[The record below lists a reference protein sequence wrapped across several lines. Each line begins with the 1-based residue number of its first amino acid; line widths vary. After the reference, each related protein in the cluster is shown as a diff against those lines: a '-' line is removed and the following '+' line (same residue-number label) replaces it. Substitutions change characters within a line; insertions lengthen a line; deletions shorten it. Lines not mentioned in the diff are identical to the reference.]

1 MRESVILKRKR
12 GNNMGILER
21 FSQIMSANIN
31 ALLDKCE
38 DPVKMIDQ
46 TLREMNENLAEV
58 KSATA
63 SIMAEEKKCKREV
76 DSIQEEISKWENIA
90 KKALMAGNEEDAK
103 VALQKKMDAQTQ
115 LETAQKT
122 LDAAT
127 ANSNKMKQMY
137 NKLSSDIAAL
147 NERRSL
153 IKSQVSMAKATEK
166 ANKISSLS
174 NTEEAMS
181 AFSRMEEKSQ
191 RMLDEAMAHAELNE
205 KPADEADALLD
216 KYAET
221 GSAEVNAEL
230 EKLKKEMGL

>member
-1 MRESVILKRKR
+1 
-12 GNNMGILER
+12 
-21 FSQIMSANIN
+21 
-31 ALLDKCE
+31 
-38 DPVKMIDQ
+38 
-46 TLREMNENLAEV
+46 
-58 KSATA
+58 
-63 SIMAEEKKCKREV
+63 MAEEKKCKREV

-90 KKALMAGNEEDAK
+90 KKALMAGTEEDAK
-103 VALQKKMDAQTQ
+103 VALQKKMDAQAQ